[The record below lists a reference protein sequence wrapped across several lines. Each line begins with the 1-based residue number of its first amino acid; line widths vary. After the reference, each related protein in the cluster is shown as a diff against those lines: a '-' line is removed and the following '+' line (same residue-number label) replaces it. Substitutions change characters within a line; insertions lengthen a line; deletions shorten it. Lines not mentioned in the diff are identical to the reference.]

1 MIVLNIV
8 YASTFIRWEQFLF
21 IREFWKGNI
30 TMSKNKKLTVIDG
43 ETLMDMRIKPISF
56 CIDSLLPQGISLLC
70 GAPKIGKSWLVLDW
84 CVRIAK
90 GEEVWNFKTAKG
102 TTLYLCLED
111 NLSRIQQRLNEIT
124 DDVPNNVFFA
134 TSSCSMSDGFA
145 EQIEMFV
152 AEHKDTVLVVIDTF
166 QMIRSKNKD
175 TTYANDYQ
183 EIEKLK
189 RLANKLKI
197 SLLLVHHLRKQGDND
212 PLNKISGT
220 TGISGAVDT
229 TFILDKSKRS
239 QNNATMICTGRDIE
253 YRELELN
260 FSKENHMWNLVSD
273 SVESPEILLPEEMNS
288 LIEFMKQK
296 IVFKGTNSEFTEEFN
311 SFCRKEISAKALKQM
326 MNKWRYEL
334 ESNNVYF
341 NSYRSNGKRFVNVH
355 YMHDSDSSAVSDGNI
370 IGAKTCV
377 PFVTCDLDEPCQA
390 T

>member
-1 MIVLNIV
+1 MEGVVIVRN
-8 YASTFIRWEQFLF
+8 
-21 IREFWKGNI
+21 
-30 TMSKNKKLTVIDG
+30 NKKIAVIDG
-43 ETLMDMRIKPISF
+43 ETLMDMRINPISF
-56 CIDSLLPQGISLLC
+56 CIDSLLPQGVSLLC

-90 GEEVWNFKTAKG
+90 GEEVWNFKTTKG

-124 DDVPNNVFFA
+124 DEVPNNVFFA
-134 TSSCSMSDGFA
+134 TSSCSLSDGLA
-145 EQIEMFV
+145 EQIESFV

-183 EIEKLK
+183 EIEELK
-189 RLANKLKI
+189 RLADNLKI

-260 FSKENHMWNLVSD
+260 FLKDNHMWNLVSD
-273 SVESPEILLPEEMNS
+273 SVESPEMLLPDEMIQ
-288 LIEFMKQK
+288 LIEFMKKVK
-296 IVFKGTNSEFTEEFN
+296 IFKGTNTEFAEEFN

-334 ESNNVYF
+334 ESNNIYF

-355 YMHDSDSSAVSDGNI
+355 YLPDSDSSALNDGNI

-377 PFVTCDLDEPCQA
+377 PFVTCDPDEPCQP